1 MSEVR
6 KIPLE
11 EAVGLPLAHDLTEV
25 NPEEKRKGRAFKRG
39 QIIQAADLEKLRQL
53 GKDEI
58 YILDLGPDQ
67 IHEDEAAL
75 LMARAFAGRYIG
87 YEPEPREG
95 KINFYAQKDGLL
107 LVDTAKLQA
116 VNLLAKPSCITK
128 PRHRPV
134 RQGEMVAATRII
146 PLYCERQLITKAAA
160 IAAPAGLFSLL
171 PFKPAAAGVIVTGN
185 EVYQGKVKDG
195 FLPVITRKLAAYQ
208 AAVHRHAVLPDD
220 LAAIR
225 QAIGEFI
232 AAGCDLVVLTGG
244 TSVDPN
250 DLTPL
255 AIREAGGRDFIH
267 GVPLQPGN
275 MFTMAWIGGADGRE
289 IPVCAV
295 PAAALF
301 YPVTSFDVFLPRLLT
316 GQRPSREEI
325 AAMGHGGLCN
335 FCRTCVY
342 PVCSFG
348 RS

>member
-25 NPEEKRKGRAFKRG
+25 NPEEKHKGRAFKRG

-232 AAGCDLVVLTGG
+232 APATAVVRCRLPLLNAKKAHRH
-244 TSVDPN
+244 PN
-250 DLTPL
+250 QS
-255 AIREAGGRDFIH
+255 IREPSLSAGNPLGKLFGSPIAVHETPEPTDRTVEIQPPIVFRLKNAFLAYFENFI
-267 GVPLQPGN
+267 
-275 MFTMAWIGGADGRE
+275 
-289 IPVCAV
+289 
-295 PAAALF
+295 
-301 YPVTSFDVFLPRLLT
+301 
-316 GQRPSREEI
+316 
-325 AAMGHGGLCN
+325 
-335 FCRTCVY
+335 
-342 PVCSFG
+342 
-348 RS
+348 